1 MPEGRAVMLVDLRCD
16 LPPGGIGLEE
26 VVVVVVVGE
35 GVVDEPEATVRV
47 FLGDMPGP
55 EVV

>member
-1 MPEGRAVMLVDLRCD
+1 MLVDLRCD

-35 GVVDEPEATVRV
+35 GVVDEPETTVRV